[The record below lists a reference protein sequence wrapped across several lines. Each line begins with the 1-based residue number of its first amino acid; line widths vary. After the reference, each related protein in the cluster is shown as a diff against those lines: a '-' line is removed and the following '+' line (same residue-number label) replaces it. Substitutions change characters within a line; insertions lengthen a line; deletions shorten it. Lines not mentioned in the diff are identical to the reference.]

1 MTANYLDAIRKFEGF
16 TQQASWDYAQYTN
29 GYGTKAKFP
38 GEVID
43 KAEADR
49 RFQTEIAQARAIV
62 DRHAPHVDEGT
73 KAALTSLTFNA
84 GDKWAKSGLGEA
96 IRSGD
101 TERARELF
109 LQYNKAGGE
118 VLPGLAQRRVAEAAW
133 IGQPMDAVPMGAGA
147 AQASAAAAGPVLSS
161 GYGQRPPV
169 GMSFLGANTGDV
181 GPQGTADRA
190 APMFSPFRATQPA
203 SFTAADPVVPPAEL
217 ADASA
222 MTAAGVDDELILK
235 IRGAVSGFGGEARM
249 TQLLLATKL
258 IGAPSATDKDAGDK
272 QGSSVL

>member
-16 TQQASWDYAQYTN
+16 TPKADWDYAQFTN
-29 GYGTKAKFP
+29 GYGTKAKFA

-49 RFQTEIAQARAIV
+49 RFQAEIAQARAIV
-62 DRHAPHVDEGT
+62 DKHAPHVDEGT

-84 GDKWAKSGLGEA
+84 GDKWARSGLGEA

-101 TERARELF
+101 TEKARDLF

-118 VLPGLAQRRVAEAAW
+118 VLPGLAQRRIAEAAW
-133 IGQPMDAVPMGAGA
+133 IGRSMDPVPLDGGA
-147 AQASAAAAGPVLSS
+147 AQTFAGAGPMLSS
-161 GYGQRPPV
+161 GYGQRPPA
-169 GMSFLGANTGDV
+169 GMSFLGANMGDA
-181 GPQGTADRA
+181 GLQGAADRA

-217 ADASA
+217 AEASA
-222 MTAAGVDDELILK
+222 MTAAGIDDELILK

-258 IGAPSATDKDAGDK
+258 IGAPSAADKDAGDK
-272 QGSSVL
+272 QGSAVL

>member
-16 TQQASWDYAQYTN
+16 TPKADWDYAQFTN
-29 GYGTKAKFP
+29 GYGTKAKYA

-84 GDKWAKSGLGEA
+84 GDKWARSGLGEA

-118 VLPGLAQRRVAEAAW
+118 VLPGLAQRRIAEAAW
-133 IGQPMDAVPMGAGA
+133 IGQPMEPVPLGA
-147 AQASAAAAGPVLSS
+147 APASAAAGPVLAS
-161 GYGQRPPV
+161 GYGQRPMTD
-169 GMSFLGANTGDV
+169 MSFLGASTRSAGY
-181 GPQGTADRA
+181 QGAADRM
-190 APMFSPFRATQPA
+190 APMFSPFRAVQPA
-203 SFTAADPVVPPAEL
+203 SSSANAPVMPPAETAAASAQTAADIEDEL
-217 ADASA
+217 A
-222 MTAAGVDDELILK
+222 LK

-258 IGAPSATDKDAGDK
+258 IGAPSAADKDVGDK
-272 QGSSVL
+272 QSSAAV